1 MASSKAGIS
10 ALMEAEQKA
19 ADIIQAA
26 RLLKKQRKAQAD
38 EDALAEINLYKGQK
52 QAEFEAIKTAQA
64 GGNDDSMGQMAREAD
79 EACGVLRQEYEQN
92 KDKAAAMLCNYV
104 STGLL

>member
-38 EDALAEINLYKGQK
+38 QDALAEINLYKAQR
-52 QAEFEAIKTAQA
+52 QREFEGIKTAQA
-64 GGNDDSMGQMAREAD
+64 GGERRLGGPDGARGRPGLPRAQAGVRPEQGQGRGHA
-79 EACGVLRQEYEQN
+79 LR
-92 KDKAAAMLCNYV
+92 LR
-104 STGLL
+104 L